1 MKRSLKAARMERRHK
16 KTNTAT
22 LSLVSLMDIF
32 TILVFFLLFN
42 SSGDHQLPSSKSIK
56 LPESIAEEV
65 PSDSLIIMISATDI
79 IVQGVIVADVE
90 TVLSTDVRVIDN
102 LKANLLQHASQ
113 MWDQESVNSDEGTE
127 ITILA
132 DKEIPYRLLKRIMQT
147 LSETPFKKI
156 SLAVS
161 KKAAEKNP

>member
-16 KTNTAT
+16 KTNGAT

-79 IVQGVIVADVE
+79 IVQGTLVADVE
-90 TVLSTDVRVIDN
+90 TILSTDDRVIEN
-102 LKANLLQHASQ
+102 LKVNLLQHASQ
-113 MWDQESVNSDEGTE
+113 MWDQERVTSDEGTE

-161 KKAAEKNP
+161 KKAVEKNP

>member
-16 KTNTAT
+16 KTSSAT
-22 LSLVSLMDIF
+22 ISLVSLMDIF

-42 SSGDHQLPSSKSIK
+42 SSGDHQLPNSKSIK

-65 PSDSLIIMISATDI
+65 PKDSLIIMVSATDI
-79 IVQGVIVADVE
+79 IVQGKKVADVE
-90 TVLSTDVRVIDN
+90 TVLSTDLRVIDS
-102 LKANLLQHASQ
+102 LKASLLQHASQ
-113 MWDQESVNSDEGTE
+113 VWDQEKVTSDEGTE

-132 DKEIPYRLLKRIMQT
+132 DKEVPYRLLKRIMQT
-147 LSETPFKKI
+147 LAETPFKKI

-161 KKAAEKNP
+161 KKTVENAK